1 MLKKLHNK
9 KESYTFVLLLTT
21 TKKINKMENKKKE
34 IESKLET
41 LKKGLTNPQLKT
53 NPALKKSLEK
63 KIFDLEDELEKL
75 KPAKVAPKAKEPI
88 TTKAPAAKKESGKK
102 PKLEKLGGFKLEEK
116 VSFIDRTTGA
126 TKKGEIIKFNIHKG
140 NNFSLIK
147 TKDGEQ
153 WVSLKKLEK

>member
-1 MLKKLHNK
+1 MHIIFNNK
-9 KESYTFVLLLTT
+9 KQY
-21 TKKINKMENKKKE
+21 KMESKKKE

-75 KPAKVAPKAKEPI
+75 NPAKVAPAAKAKEPTI
-88 TTKAPAAKKESGKK
+88 TKAPAAKKESGKK
-102 PKLEKLGGFKLEEK
+102 PKLEKLGGFKFGEK
-116 VSFIDRTTGA
+116 VSFVDRTTGA

-153 WVSLKKLEK
+153 WVSIKKLEK